1 MHTPTKKTLPHSS
14 KATPAIITRGRHYN
28 LAALRAIGFS
38 GATLRATFRAGL
50 PAKKLGKQ
58 KFVSGDDLCDFL
70 AALPVESARA
80 AK

>member
-1 MHTPTKKTLPHSS
+1 MRAPAKTLPTPSF

-38 GATLRATFRAGL
+38 GSTLRAAFRAGL

-70 AALPVESARA
+70 AALPVESGRSAS
-80 AK
+80 